1 MGNLLFKFQRTK
13 HMKFLA
19 VLALINVSQAAE
31 CLVDATDNGDGTG
44 VNADASDCEVPECVG
59 EATENASGGPCTAAA
74 PADPARTA
82 AATCTEDEVPVCTE
96 ADETVCTGPVPE
108 AADPACTADAV
119 EGEDGAWAEADGTAC
134 TAADA
139 GEGDDGDAGDADL
152 SSLSCETAEDCE
164 GDDMVCAETSLDSV
178 DQEHEAWTAEAEEIA
193 TSFLPLKACIT
204 SADCEQAVTDAGESE
219 EFYKLS
225 VSCGA
230 TKLVAVF
237 AALALASAM

>member
-74 PADPARTA
+74 PADPACTS

-152 SSLSCETAEDCE
+152 SSLSCETAED
-164 GDDMVCAETSLDSV
+164 
-178 DQEHEAWTAEAEEIA
+178 EEIA

-204 SADCEQAVTDAGESE
+204 SADCEQAVADAGESE

-230 TKLVAVF
+230 TKLVAGF

>member
-74 PADPARTA
+74 PADPACTS

-139 GEGDDGDAGDADL
+139 GEGDDG
-152 SSLSCETAEDCE
+152 
-164 GDDMVCAETSLDSV
+164 VCAETSLDSV